1 MQLELPSGEVIALA
15 GNIGEEDGSNGLTG
29 KVNNHYGKLLLATGI
44 SAVLNIG
51 VRSAAGTPGA
61 NQFFRNPIQ
70 DAAQDLGQGVQQ
82 EAQRAVDRELR
93 VPPTIERKAL
103 TFCTI
108 NLLEN
113 IQFNRPPLV
122 AR

>member
-1 MQLELPSGEVIALA
+1 M
-15 GNIGEEDGSNGLTG
+15 GLTG

-44 SAVLNIG
+44 SAIVNIG
-51 VRSAAGTPGA
+51 VRSAVGTPGA
-61 NQFFRNPIQ
+61 NQFFRSPIQ
-70 DAAQDLGQGVQQ
+70 DAAQDVGQGVQQ
-82 EAQRAVDRELR
+82 EAQKAVDRELR
-93 VPPTIERKAL
+93 VPPTISREAD

-113 IQFNRPPLV
+113 IQFNRPPHV